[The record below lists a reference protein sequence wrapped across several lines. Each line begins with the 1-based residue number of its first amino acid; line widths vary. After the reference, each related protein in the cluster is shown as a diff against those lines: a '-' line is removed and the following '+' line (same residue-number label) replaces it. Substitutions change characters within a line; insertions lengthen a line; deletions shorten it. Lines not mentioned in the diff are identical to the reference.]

1 MLTVH
6 HVLAFLVIAVCVAS
20 AALALVA
27 FRRRRVGALVSHAL
41 ALAQTLVVAQLVFGL
56 LLLADHRHAE
66 KGVHYMYGSLALFA
80 VAWPWFY
87 APPAGL
93 VRRSYPVGSRARDP
107 RLYDRMT
114 RRRLGGAA

>member
-6 HVLAFLVIAVCVAS
+6 HVLAFLVIAVCIAS

-41 ALAQTLVVAQLVFGL
+41 ALAQTLVVAQLAFGL

-87 APPAGL
+87 APP
-93 VRRSYPVGSRARDP
+93 DP
-107 RLYDRMT
+107 
-114 RRRLGGAA
+114 RRRLAWFGGATLLAAVLGIRAYMTA